1 MLEVQK
7 SVLVSGAT
15 RDRTNDTGRQSQ
27 QRDCFVHL
35 TLKNQPVCAV
45 AFQFPIRHR
54 RKLGCILLLG
64 GVMSAA
70 ETNEEIERQKFVE
83 DYIKSLQWREP
94 VDDDIVMF
102 VAGNLRAF
110 WNRVQGSNSELR
122 KRYNE
127 ARGLMKRATDAW
139 YRDEYEEGP
148 TAEEAMVEALHWV
161 SQEEL
166 EDEIMST

>member
-1 MLEVQK
+1 
-7 SVLVSGAT
+7 
-15 RDRTNDTGRQSQ
+15 
-27 QRDCFVHL
+27 
-35 TLKNQPVCAV
+35 
-45 AFQFPIRHR
+45 
-54 RKLGCILLLG
+54 
-64 GVMSAA
+64 MSAA

-83 DYIKSLQWREP
+83 DYIKSLQWSEP
-94 VDDDIVMF
+94 VDDYMVTI

-110 WNRVQGSNSELR
+110 WSRVQGSNSELR

-127 ARGLMKRATDAW
+127 ARALMKRATDAW
-139 YRDEYEEGP
+139 YRDEYDEGP